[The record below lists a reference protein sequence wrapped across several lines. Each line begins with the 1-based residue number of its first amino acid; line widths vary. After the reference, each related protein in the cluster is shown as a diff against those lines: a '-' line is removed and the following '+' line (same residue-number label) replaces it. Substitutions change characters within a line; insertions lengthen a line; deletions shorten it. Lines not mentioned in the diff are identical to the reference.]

1 MHKYLNMFKKFPI
14 GTVFG
19 YIPVLILFPIILIL
33 IAVGEIE
40 YYYFAYTFVG
50 WVLICGLGIAA
61 GYHRIFAHKTHDL
74 PRWKENLI
82 LFFGALGG
90 QGSSIMWS
98 ALHRGYHHAHTD
110 TPKDLHSPV
119 NGLFQSFMGY
129 TLKMTE
135 ESNIPNYKY
144 SIDLIK
150 KPNHL
155 WFHKNILKIQWG
167 VPLLL
172 CCIDWKL
179 SMMLIILPMC
189 ISLIGDNIVNIVGHK
204 KLWLG
209 YRISDTDDNSYNNP
223 LLSILCWGQA
233 WHNGHHSKPNLFT
246 HGKKTSGNWWEFDL
260 CVIFLPFL
268 GKPKY
273 D

>member
-1 MHKYLNMFKKFPI
+1 MSKFNMKNFPK

-19 YIPVLILFPIILIL
+19 YIPVLCMFPVVLYCIFTGMIDPI
-33 IAVGEIE
+33 
-40 YYYFAYTFVG
+40 YFLSTIVG

-61 GYHRIFAHKTHDL
+61 GYHRVFAHKTHDL
-74 PRWKENLI
+74 PRWKENI
-82 LFFGALGG
+82 VLFFASMGG

-119 NGLFQSFMGY
+119 NGLFQSFIGY

-135 ESNIPNYKY
+135 ASNIPNYKY
-144 SIDLIK
+144 AIDLVR

-155 WFHKNILKIQWG
+155 WFHSHILWIQWG
-167 VPLLL
+167 VPIAIALFN
-172 CCIDWKL
+172 WEL
-179 SMMLIILPMC
+179 SMMMIILPMC
-189 ISLIGDNIVNIVGHK
+189 ISLIGDNLVNILGHK
-204 KLWLG
+204 KLLIG
-209 YRISDTDDNSYNNP
+209 YQVGNINDYSQNQP
-223 LLSILCWGQA
+223 LLMPLCWGQA
-233 WHNGHHSKPNLFT
+233 WHNGHHLRPNLYE
-246 HGKKTSGNWWEFDL
+246 HGRKVSGNWWEFDL
-260 CVIFLPFL
+260 CMIFIPFL